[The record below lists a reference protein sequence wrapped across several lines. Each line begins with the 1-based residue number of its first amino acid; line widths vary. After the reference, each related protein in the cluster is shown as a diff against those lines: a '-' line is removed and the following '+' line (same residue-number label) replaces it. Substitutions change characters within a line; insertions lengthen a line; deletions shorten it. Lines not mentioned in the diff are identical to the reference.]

1 MWRFEVWHLFP
12 RPTYSGKVQIKKT
25 TCLLVSPHLLIYLL
39 FVCAKGVVQSEAAG
53 REAVSGP
60 PAAGPAES
68 PGAVHPEWAQEGWHT
83 QEDDWVLSSV
93 PSKIW
98 RLKGSAARLKW
109 TFVPCLLPV
118 IRYTVWFFLRLFFM
132 LFLTGIIDLCWR
144 RCPIYAEWI
153 ISASHFIFMDW
164 VVLFCVNGCSASNC
178 TVDNDV
184 TNNIW
189 FVMNILSPSIC
200 LYRH

>member
-118 IRYTVWFFLRLFFM
+118 IRYTVCFFLRLFFYVISHRYHRLVLAAVPNLCRM
-132 LFLTGIIDLCWR
+132 DHFCFSFYFHGLSGFILCERLFSFKLYSWQ
-144 RCPIYAEWI
+144 RC
-153 ISASHFIFMDW
+153 DK
-164 VVLFCVNGCSASNC
+164 
-178 TVDNDV
+178 
-184 TNNIW
+184 
-189 FVMNILSPSIC
+189 
-200 LYRH
+200 